1 MPSKRTHKYKIRR
14 AISSDSEGICELLFM
29 LKTMYASTPAK
40 TLHTFR
46 PIHLSVI
53 KLAIRLRDHF
63 IFVAVDKDGKL
74 AGFISLTVRTVLRIP
89 SPVGSIE
96 EIFVRTE
103 HRRKGAGTAL
113 WKAAAA
119 HLRKVGVKRV
129 EVITSLAHPGQR
141 PFSQSIGMEWYA
153 SVHLL
158 NI

>member
-1 MPSKRTHKYKIRR
+1 MRGKRKHKWLIRR
-14 AISSDSEGICELLFM
+14 ATPADAKGICELLFM

-40 TLHTFR
+40 TLHEFL
-46 PIHLSVI
+46 PIHLPVVER
-53 KLAIRLRDHF
+53 AIGLPDHP
-63 IFVAVDKDGKL
+63 IFVATKQDDGL

-96 EIFVRTE
+96 EIFVRAE
-103 HRRKGAGTAL
+103 HRRKGVGTAL
-113 WKAAAA
+113 WKAAAT
-119 HLRKVGVKRV
+119 HLRKAGVNRV

-141 PFSQSIGMEWYA
+141 PFAKSIGMEWYA

>member
-1 MPSKRTHKYKIRR
+1 MNNKRKDKWLIRR
-14 AISSDSEGICELLFM
+14 ATHEDDRGICELLFM

-40 TLHTFR
+40 TLQEFL
-46 PIHLSVI
+46 PIHLPVV
-53 KLAIRLRDHF
+53 KRAIQLPDHP
-63 IFVAVDKDGKL
+63 IFVTTKQDGEL
-74 AGFISLTVRTVLRIP
+74 AGFISLTIRTVLRIP

-96 EIFVRTE
+96 EIFVRAE
-103 HRRKGAGTAL
+103 SRRQGVATAL

-119 HLRKVGVKRV
+119 HLGKVGVHRV

-141 PFSQSIGMEWYA
+141 PFAKSIGMEWYA

>member
-1 MPSKRTHKYKIRR
+1 MATPGD
-14 AISSDSEGICELLFM
+14 AEGICEMLFM

-40 TLHTFR
+40 TLQEFL
-46 PIHLSVI
+46 PLHLPVV
-53 KLAIRLRDHF
+53 KRAIRLTDHL
-63 IFVAVDKDGKL
+63 IFVAVNQNGTL
-74 AGFISLTVRTVLRIP
+74 AGFISLTVRAVLRIP

-103 HRRKGAGTAL
+103 HRRKGLGTAL
-113 WKAAAA
+113 WKTA
-119 HLRKVGVKRV
+119 LTQLSKTGVHRV

-141 PFSQSIGMEWYA
+141 PFAKSIGMEWYA